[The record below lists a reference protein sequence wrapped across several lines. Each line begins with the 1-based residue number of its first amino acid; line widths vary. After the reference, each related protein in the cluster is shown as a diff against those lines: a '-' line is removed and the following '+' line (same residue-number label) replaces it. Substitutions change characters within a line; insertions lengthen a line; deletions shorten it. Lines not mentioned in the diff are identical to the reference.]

1 MEAMLVDIYVI
12 CLYRLVPI
20 FLIITLIAGVLKYL
34 HSRIVGAGA
43 GTSGDTS
50 LHPVGRG
57 LSFVFKEG
65 LHEVVILLTISLVLY
80 TVIFAWSIKAR
91 KRMPTEFEY
100 WQAAMEHD
108 LHDDTPIS
116 ATTNLLGASR
126 EEIDSVFGDVDRKSG
141 LMEMYDGVTAS
152 GNNYCV
158 KIVYLPIANRAIW
171 VETEREI
178 G

>member
-1 MEAMLVDIYVI
+1 MEAREFIHVS
-12 CLYRLVPI
+12 
-20 FLIITLIAGVLKYL
+20 FTYL

-100 WQAAMEHD
+100 WQAAMERD
-108 LHDDTPIS
+108 LYDDTPIS
-116 ATTNLLGASR
+116 HPAKKLILYS
-126 EEIDSVFGDVDRKSG
+126 
-141 LMEMYDGVTAS
+141 EMWT
-152 GNNYCV
+152 GN
-158 KIVYLPIANRAIW
+158 P
-171 VETEREI
+171 